1 MPPAR
6 RSGRRSGKKS
16 ESEKSEET
24 QIIETEKE
32 VVSEIPNE
40 EEKEQKAETADQ
52 KQAVEES
59 ANHDEAVKET
69 EKAAAESKKVEEA
82 VVAGAVIAESN
93 KVEEAVVAEAVVVKS
108 KKVEEA
114 VAESNIQE
122 TAVAESTKVEKAV
135 VAESTKVEKA
145 AVPETANHEEAVV
158 AESSKDEAAASEK
171 AVDDSA
177 NEEYDVVLELPK
189 HEVIELDYELEHD
202 EPEPMEVDEVQE
214 IKKRPLEKTGE
225 EPPSKK
231 NKSDDDDDVEI
242 IEQTDKETDKD
253 KSDRKS
259 RENSEEKTPKRSAEL
274 VKFWKA
280 VENDPSDFTGWTYLL
295 QYVDSHGE
303 LEDGREAFDA
313 FLFRYPY
320 CYGYWKKYA
329 DFEKRKGTN
338 ECCMAVFERGFKA
351 IPLST
356 DLWIHF
362 MNYVKA
368 EHVSDECF
376 IRQEY
381 ERAVA
386 ACGREWRSDK
396 LWDHYVKWELSLQ
409 DEAPTKDYREVLKI
423 YDQILLNSTQGLSHQ
438 FDMFREFVK
447 EHNPKDM
454 LEITDFLALRKEI
467 LLAMVADEKTD
478 EEKNKVVEDVEGED
492 TAAPPGEDDCK
503 AKTDEENQAMR
514 EKIIH
519 ERRKVFK
526 DTEAKVK
533 SRYKFEENIK
543 RPYFH
548 IKPLERGQLKNW
560 NEYLEFEQ
568 KQDDPSLVEIL
579 FERCL
584 IACALYEEF
593 WLKYTDWMMERAN
606 SETEENAKSL
616 LIEKTRDIF
625 HRACTHHLTKKVDI
639 HLAWSAFEELQGDF
653 ERSLTILQKIEKEH
667 PNLMSLMC
675 RHINAERRRGD
686 IDAVHSLYKDYIKNA
701 KPDNRSDWCVK
712 YARFL
717 RLKCNDEKAALE
729 ILEDALLVD
738 EKNPKLYLQLLDIYM
753 HQKPLNESK
762 IVEIFDATL
771 TKEKGKMLRDK
782 HRLLFSQRKAE
793 FLEDFGSNIGDL
805 LQAQASHAKLNVE
818 LKPSVTSHKEETNST
833 TQGSNAIKTVDSSY
847 RAELRRSNGAAA
859 PTTTATTTYQ
869 ATNSSSYTAQ
879 HSSQYQQYGS
889 RYGYQGSYSQYP
901 PNYYSGGYNY

>member
-6 RSGRRSGKKS
+6 RSSRRTGKTS
-16 ESEKSEET
+16 ESEKNEET
-24 QIIETEKE
+24 KIVDTEKE
-32 VVSEIPNE
+32 ELVAVSEHPNE
-40 EEKEQKAETADQ
+40 EGKEKKDESTANQEQAVDESTKNAEAAVAETVEETVVTDTADNADAATSETAVTAETTKEEAASAETA
-52 KQAVEES
+52 
-59 ANHDEAVKET
+59 NHK
-69 EKAAAESKKVEEA
+69 EA
-82 VVAGAVIAESN
+82 VVQSIEEGA
-93 KVEEAVVAEAVVVKS
+93 AVVESVKEDAGVV
-108 KKVEEA
+108 
-114 VAESNIQE
+114 
-122 TAVAESTKVEKAV
+122 ESTE
-135 VAESTKVEKA
+135 EKA
-145 AVPETANHEEAVV
+145 AVKSTEEKAAVESTKEEAAVV
-158 AESSKDEAAASEK
+158 ESTKEK
-171 AVDDSA
+171 PAVESI
-177 NEEYDVVLELPK
+177 EED
-189 HEVIELDYELEHD
+189 HDVIELDYEH
-202 EPEPMEVDEVQE
+202 EPMDVDDESAQV
-214 IKKRPLEKTGE
+214 KKRPLEIPDE

-231 NKSDDDDDVEI
+231 NKSDDDNEIEI
-242 IEQTDKETDKD
+242 IEQAEKEEKKD
-253 KSDRKS
+253 AEESSEKSDRKS
-259 RENSEEKTPKRSAEL
+259 REKSEEPKRSPDL
-274 VKFWKA
+274 IKFWKA

-329 DFEKRKGTN
+329 DFEKRKGTK
-338 ECCMAVFERGFKA
+338 ESCVAVFERGFKA
-351 IPLST
+351 IPLSA

-362 MNYVKA
+362 MNYIKVEYA
-368 EHVSDECF
+368 VDEYF
-376 IRQEY
+376 IRQQY

-409 DEAPTKDYREVLKI
+409 EEATVKDFRKVLKI

-454 LEITDFLALRKEI
+454 LEVTDFLALRKEI
-467 LLAMVADEKTD
+467 LLAMVADDKSD
-478 EEKNKVVEDVEGED
+478 EGKKKVVEDVEGED
-492 TAAPPGEDDCK
+492 SAAPPGEDDSK

-514 EKIIH
+514 ERIIH

-526 DTEAKVK
+526 DTESKVQA
-533 SRYKFEENIK
+533 RYKFEENVK

-568 KQDDPSLVEIL
+568 KQDDPSLVEVL

-593 WLKYTDWMMERAN
+593 WLKYTEWMLERAN
-606 SETEENAKSL
+606 AETEESAKSL

-639 HLAWSAFEELQGDF
+639 HLAWSAFEEMQGDF
-653 ERSLTILQKIEKEH
+653 DRAVAILQTIEKEH
-667 PNLMSLMC
+667 PKLMSLVG
-675 RHINAERRRGD
+675 RRINVERRHGN
-686 IDAVHSLYKDYIKNA
+686 IDTVHSLYKDYIKNA
-701 KPDNRSDWCVK
+701 KTEFRSDWCIK

-717 RLKCNDEKAALE
+717 RLKCDDEKAAIE
-729 ILEDALLVD
+729 VLEDALLVD
-738 EKNPKLYLQLLDIYM
+738 EKNAKLYIQLLDIYM

-771 TKEKGKMLRDK
+771 TQEKGKMLSDK

-793 FLEDFGSNIGDL
+793 FLEDFGSNIADL
-805 LQAQASHAKLNVE
+805 LRAQASHAKLNVE
-818 LKPSVTSHKEETNST
+818 LKPSVTSHKEDDASSNST
-833 TQGSNAIKTVDSSY
+833 TRGSNQIRTVDSSY
-847 RAELRRSNGAAA
+847 RSERRSNGST
-859 PTTTATTTYQ
+859 PTASTTTTYQ
-869 ATNSSSYTAQ
+869 ATNSSAYTAQ
-879 HSSQYQQYGS
+879 HSSHYQQYGS
-889 RYGYQGSYSQYP
+889 RYGYQGGYNQYP